1 MVQVVIRV
9 DGSSKIG
16 SGHVMRCLA
25 LGRALRTQLWQVH
38 FVCKE
43 LAGHYCDVIQ
53 QAGFA
58 LSKISAH
65 PGSLEVNWLE
75 DAAQTLVA
83 INADVCEA
91 VDWLVLDH
99 YMLTQEWEQALR
111 PHVSRVLV
119 IDDFGNRHH
128 DCDVL
133 LDQNVLP
140 GTVNRYE
147 ACTSQN
153 CKHLLGPE
161 YALLQ
166 PVYQQARQHIRPRTG
181 SIKRILIFFGGVDS
195 ANMTEKAVDAFLEL
209 QRQDIAVDLVLG
221 SNYLHQDA
229 VRRKVQGCSNI
240 HIHVGLPDLADLMR
254 VADLAIGAGG
264 VTHWERMCLGL
275 PSVVVSL
282 SANQTPVNESLSNL
296 GLVKLLGH
304 HSAVTVSQISQV
316 LNELVRSGLAPDWS
330 QRCMEL
336 VDGRGALRVW
346 AAMEQRVAE
355 ALVARDVSLED
366 EHLLLLWANDPVTRQ
381 NAFST
386 DPIPKSVHAS
396 WLRRKL
402 GDPSSTK
409 FYIVQT
415 QNGALLGQVRFDW
428 QEGNVWEIDYAVN
441 PSMRGLGWGCPMLR
455 VALQRLRYAVPTAA
469 VRAHVKTGNQASCR
483 VFESLGFQRAELVG
497 GAVEF
502 KLLNVDA

>member
-1 MVQVVIRV
+1 
-9 DGSSKIG
+9 
-16 SGHVMRCLA
+16 MRCLA
-25 LGRALRTQLWQVH
+25 LARALRSQFWQVH

-43 LAGHYCDVIQ
+43 LAGNYCDVIQ
-53 QAGFA
+53 QAGFP
-58 LSKISAH
+58 LSKIPAHQGSA
-65 PGSLEVNWLE
+65 EVNWLE

-83 INADVCEA
+83 INADVHSA
-91 VDWLVLDH
+91 VDWLVVDH
-99 YMLTQEWEQALR
+99 YMLAQKWEQAMR
-111 PHVSRVLV
+111 PHVSRVLA
-119 IDDFGNRHH
+119 IDDFGKRHH
-128 DCDVL
+128 GCDVL

-140 GTVNRYE
+140 GAPNQYE
-147 ACTSQN
+147 ALTPRN

-166 PVYQQARQHIRPRTG
+166 PVYQQTRQDIRPRSG
-181 SIKRILIFFGGVDS
+181 PIKRILIFFGGVDS

-209 QRQDIAVDLVLG
+209 QRQDIGVDLVLG
-221 SNYLHQDA
+221 SNYVHQDA
-229 VRRKVQGCSNI
+229 VRRKVKGYGNI
-240 HIHVGLPDLADLMR
+240 HVHVGLPDLADLMR
-254 VADLAIGAGG
+254 IADFAMGAGG

-282 SANQTPVNESLSNL
+282 SANQTPVNEGLSNL

-304 HSAVTVSQISQV
+304 HSSVTVSQISQV
-316 LNELVRSGLAPDWS
+316 LRELMRSGLAPDWS
-330 QRCMEL
+330 QRCMET
-336 VDGRGALRVW
+336 VDGRGSLRVW
-346 AAMEQRVAE
+346 AAMEQQAAK

-386 DPIPKSVHAS
+386 DPIPESVHAS

-402 GDPSSTK
+402 SDLSSPK

-415 QNGALLGQVRFDW
+415 QDGALLGQVRFDL
-428 QEGNVWEIDYAVN
+428 QGDAWEIDYAVN
-441 PSMRGLGWGCPMLR
+441 PSMRGLGWGCPMLQA
-455 VALQRLRYAVPTAA
+455 ALKRLRHEVPTAA

-483 VFESLGFQRAELVG
+483 VFESLGFQKTGVVG

-502 KLLNVDA
+502 KMPSAGV